1 MTRVRGWRAENTRA
15 RLYLAIRAAGAVGLS
30 RKAAIQACAGVGESA
45 VDNLLYVLASMGYC
59 MAAKA
64 PGKPGRYTVTAH
76 CNKPVLL
83 YVSLLP
89 VLLDMID
96 DCEAGVS
103 ERVLCDELCIAP
115 ELLQRTLKP
124 AIQSLQVERI
134 MIPLAHGGGR
144 GYRATSVTL
153 ATALAAA
160 ATAAQVYE
168 GAAA

>member
-15 RLYLAIRAAGAVGLS
+15 RLYLAMRATGEAGLS
-30 RKAAIQACAGVGESA
+30 RKAALKVCNGVGDSA
-45 VDNLLYVLASMGYC
+45 VDNALNALGVMGYC
-59 MAAKA
+59 ILIKA
-64 PGKPGRYTVTAH
+64 PGKPSRYTVTAN

-89 VLLDMID
+89 VLLDLIN

-103 ERVLCDELCIAP
+103 ERLLCDELCIAP

-124 AIQSLQVERI
+124 AIKSLQVEQI

-144 GYRATSVTL
+144 GYRATPVTL

-160 ATAAQVYE
+160 ATAAQAYA